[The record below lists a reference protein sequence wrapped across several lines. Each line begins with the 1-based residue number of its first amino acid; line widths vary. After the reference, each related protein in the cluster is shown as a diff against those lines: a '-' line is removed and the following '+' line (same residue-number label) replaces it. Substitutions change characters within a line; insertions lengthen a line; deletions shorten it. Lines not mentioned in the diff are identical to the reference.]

1 MIDSEDENKKLD
13 QYGVWVKAPE
23 ESEAQ
28 PEQSTQDDSLPDFSF
43 LDESDSASALDTTDM
58 FAEETPAEKPA
69 ESPSSDESL
78 ELDDFIAGT
87 ADESPVA
94 EPDPTESVPDIPDVS
109 ADIPDGEV
117 DLDSFFSD
125 SSESAATDSHEDGEV
140 NLDDFLGGD
149 SSSGDSGDIS
159 LDSFL
164 DPSEF
169 GLETETKE
177 EEVTYDQPMDI
188 DLSFDDS
195 VQTETEE
202 DDNSSSSSVT
212 DTEAEDYDALF
223 DNIVD
228 EGPKEAPPV
237 RSTGPSLDD
246 SSEEVDLDEFGLG
259 DIDTGFVKGPDSNK
273 PKAATTV
280 DDDISV
286 DTDDGGYAED
296 TVSETDSSENDE
308 ESVEIEVE
316 ESETSASAGSN
327 DTDFGAPD
335 DSFDV
340 DSLLNT
346 VDMGSEEKTETSQVE
361 KTEAVQEEAAA
372 ETSSDSTEEEDTF
385 SDETAEAQK
394 EPSLDDFI
402 VDEASTSEDDFTVPS
417 PALED
422 NFELPKN
429 QSKDSDDDLFGDSET
444 EENTEYNIPEF
455 LPDETTPVE
464 KSVTEEPV
472 VEESVTEEPVVEE
485 SITEEPVVEESITE
499 EPVVEESVTEEP
511 AFEESITEEPAFEE
525 SITEEPAFEESVTE
539 EPVVEEPVVEEPVVE
554 ESVTEEPAFEEP
566 VTEEPVV
573 EESVTEEPAFE
584 EPVTEEPV
592 TEEPVVEESV
602 SRGIPTTEAVDNT
615 DILKSIASELASLKS
630 EIAGLKTEFADL
642 RNGTIPA
649 TSSENVELPLPQEG
663 APAKSGF
670 FGDED
675 DGDDS
680 ITLSME
686 ELNNVAQ
693 DASPQASGFF
703 GDEDD
708 GDDSITLS
716 MEELNN
722 VAQDATEKAKGFF
735 GDDDDGDDSIA
746 LSGDEMSNI
755 MNSAEFTQEEIEA
768 PQADIE
774 ESIPEDNGL
783 SMNFAEEKLEEPV
796 FDEDLMSSESSD
808 EEDEEI
814 EGLPSEISVRKSDD
828 DIFVES
834 SSSDMLQD
842 DAAGANGQTVEDIP
856 EETDEIEEELPDV
869 AQVEYTSA
877 EGYEAPID
885 LFEND
890 EVEPMTEKT
899 FEYLENDAAP
909 TETDIAEEEE
919 SEGAINDEPAEGVF
933 NQWNGESAEERSSE
947 EATVEEPVVPTVT
960 ALETSTETAPSSETS
975 QGIPE
980 NMKQEIKSV
989 LSYMDQLLESLP
1001 EEKITEFAKSEQ
1013 FETYKKLF
1021 TELGLA

>member
-58 FAEETPAEKPA
+58 FAEEPPAEKPA
-69 ESPSSDESL
+69 ESPSSAESL
-78 ELDDFIAGT
+78 ELDDFIAGSS
-87 ADESPVA
+87 DESPVA

-228 EGPKEAPPV
+228 EGPKEAPPA

-273 PKAATTV
+273 PKATTTV
-280 DDDISV
+280 DYDISV

-464 KSVTEEPV
+464 K
-472 VEESVTEEPVVEE
+472 SVTEEPVVEE